1 MMTLRQYEMEKRLN
15 LLSMRKENST
25 DKKDMFEMVRR
36 GFHFQNGCFAL
47 VTKYGGGFHGKNTGT
62 TELKMKLYD
71 YDRDYIISE
80 VQKKYGNTRIE
91 REFIS
96 YDNDIDEMISIVLSY
111 LPDTGIRAEINSFH
125 EPNLGQVYQLSY
137 VNKYPTLNLDNAKDV
152 ETVILNI
159 ANELE
164 YSFSE
169 K

>member
-1 MMTLRQYEMEKRLN
+1 MMLNQQEMEKKLN
-15 LLSMRKENST
+15 LLSMRKEHST

-36 GFHFQNGCFAL
+36 GIHFQNGCSAL
-47 VTKYGGGFHGKNTGT
+47 VSKYGGGFCKKNFEI
-62 TELKMKLYD
+62 TELKMKIYD

-80 VQKKYGNTRIE
+80 VQKKYGNTRIKE
-91 REFIS
+91 EFIS
-96 YDNDIDEMISIVLSY
+96 YDNDIDELISIVLSY
-111 LPDTGIRAEINSFH
+111 LPDTGIRAEINLIH
-125 EPNLGQVYQLSY
+125 EPNLGQLYQLSY

-159 ANELE
+159 ANELH